1 MCLPSPLQF
10 GSDDLSVGEGR
21 QGTKRDC
28 HICCRGGR
36 RILSLTLGCVRS
48 LSRTSSPNR
57 PPTGS
62 TDVPGVGSGQVAVGG
77 GGRELE
83 AGRQLLEAPRRQ
95 LTGACGE
102 LQQSSHLV
110 HREVADGSPEPVQ
123 HSAELWARAVDYMVG
138 TEVRHTVLARSTQ

>member
-1 MCLPSPLQF
+1 M
-10 GSDDLSVGEGR
+10 
-21 QGTKRDC
+21 
-28 HICCRGGR
+28 
-36 RILSLTLGCVRS
+36 
-48 LSRTSSPNR
+48 
-57 PPTGS
+57 
-62 TDVPGVGSGQVAVGG
+62 GSGQVAVGG

-138 TEVRHTVLARSTQ
+138 TEVRHTVLACSTQQQLDNKQE